1 MQENIEKKLTGAE
14 KGTLMHL
21 CMQYLD
27 TSKDYDYTELEKFVE
42 SLVAKNIITEK
53 EKTGNTITKII

>member
-1 MQENIEKKLTGAE
+1 
-14 KGTLMHL
+14 MHL

-42 SLVAKNIITEK
+42 SLVAKNIIKEK
-53 EKTGNTITKII
+53 RKTGNTITKII